1 MSASTPVAELPPE
14 KVKKARR
21 TATII
26 ALIATLGPFF
36 YGFEGMVLNGAIK
49 AVAGDFK
56 LGTIAQGLAG
66 SAGIIGGLIGAV
78 FAGRI
83 SDRIGRKKALQLVG
97 PFLLFE
103 AVFGAFSPLLGVQGG
118 YFFLIFCRVIGGIG
132 FGAATTVAPGYVA
145 EISPTEIRGRLI
157 GFRQLA
163 IILGLFLAA
172 WINSA
177 ILAIAGEQGSLA
189 VMAFGLKA
197 WQWMFLCLLIPA
209 IAFVILTALI
219 PESPRFLVSVG
230 KDEQAAITLAK
241 VSAEA
246 DPEAKIAQI
255 RASFGQSGNR
265 KLTIKEIM
273 SSKWR
278 PLVFVAMAIAAFQQ
292 LTGTNGIFFYSNKL
306 FETVGFSEEM
316 AFQQTTLLT
325 FFKIVG
331 VLTGIFLV
339 DKVGRKRMLM
349 IGGTMIFVAL
359 GLVALVFTIAPAG
372 PDGSADVAS
381 QPILG
386 WIAVGA
392 LCLFLLGFTSSWG
405 PIFSI
410 LMGEMFPN
418 EIRGGAMS
426 LASGADF
433 LVNFLVVFFF
443 PFLVAWS
450 PAGVYWIFFVFGVLA
465 VIFTGKFVQ
474 ETSGKQLEEMGI

>member
-1 MSASTPVAELPPE
+1 
-14 KVKKARR
+14 
-21 TATII
+21 
-26 ALIATLGPFF
+26 
-36 YGFEGMVLNGAIK
+36 
-49 AVAGDFK
+49 
-56 LGTIAQGLAG
+56 
-66 SAGIIGGLIGAV
+66 
-78 FAGRI
+78 
-83 SDRIGRKKALQLVG
+83 
-97 PFLLFE
+97 
-103 AVFGAFSPLLGVQGG
+103 
-118 YFFLIFCRVIGGIG
+118 
-132 FGAATTVAPGYVA
+132 
-145 EISPTEIRGRLI
+145 
-157 GFRQLA
+157 
-163 IILGLFLAA
+163 
-172 WINSA
+172 
-177 ILAIAGEQGSLA
+177 
-189 VMAFGLKA
+189 
-197 WQWMFLCLLIPA
+197 
-209 IAFVILTALI
+209 
-219 PESPRFLVSVG
+219 
-230 KDEQAAITLAK
+230 
-241 VSAEA
+241 
-246 DPEAKIAQI
+246 
-255 RASFGQSGNR
+255 
-265 KLTIKEIM
+265 
-273 SSKWR
+273 
-278 PLVFVAMAIAAFQQ
+278 MAIAAFQQ

-359 GLVALVFTIAPAG
+359 GLVALVFTIAPTG

-381 QPILG
+381 QPLLG